1 MFFKDNTICMQS
13 KSVNFAKYIT
23 NYFDNKNKRPIK
35 PLPFQSDNDRIFSYR
50 EREDGSR
57 MDRADQ
63 PSRSVSGSGAD
74 PQNFRKK
81 RQRPQQDRFV
91 PSDRLIAV
99 LYK

>member
-57 MDRADQ
+57 MIVPTSRRVPFPGAEQIRRIFGKNGRDRSMTDLFLLT
-63 PSRSVSGSGAD
+63 G
-74 PQNFRKK
+74 
-81 RQRPQQDRFV
+81 
-91 PSDRLIAV
+91 
-99 LYK
+99 

>member
-1 MFFKDNTICMQS
+1 MQS

-57 MDRADQ
+57 MIVTTSRRVPFAGAEQIRRIFEKNGRDRGRTDLFLLT
-63 PSRSVSGSGAD
+63 G
-74 PQNFRKK
+74 
-81 RQRPQQDRFV
+81 
-91 PSDRLIAV
+91 
-99 LYK
+99 